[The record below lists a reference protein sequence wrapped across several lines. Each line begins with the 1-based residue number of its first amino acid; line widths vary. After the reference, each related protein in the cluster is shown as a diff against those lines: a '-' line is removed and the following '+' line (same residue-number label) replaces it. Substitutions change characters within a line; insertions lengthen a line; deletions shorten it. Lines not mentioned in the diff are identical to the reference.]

1 MASPAGVGKPDRT
14 SSANAVDRSWM
25 LYTALM
31 LLVVWLA
38 VLLVSVFA
46 PDLVSG
52 SEQEHLPVA
61 SFTTWL
67 WGAAGTA
74 AVLLTMTKSRGDATA
89 KPIWIGY
96 AAVVSG
102 IWVLTTAL
110 ALALPAFETG
120 SDPTS
125 IPLAAL
131 LAPFAAA
138 VLTGL
143 AGIVATVFRHAPS
156 RR

>member
-1 MASPAGVGKPDRT
+1 MASTAGAGKLDRT
-14 SSANAVDRSWM
+14 SSGNAVERSWR
-25 LYTALM
+25 LYTSLM
-31 LLVVWLA
+31 LVVVWLA

-74 AVLLTMTKSRGDATA
+74 AVLLTMTKLRGDAKA
-89 KPIWIGY
+89 RPIWIGY
-96 AAVVSG
+96 AAVVIG
-102 IWVLTTAL
+102 IWVLTAAL
-110 ALALPAFETG
+110 ALALPDFETG
-120 SDPTS
+120 SDPTN

-131 LAPFAAA
+131 LAPVAAA